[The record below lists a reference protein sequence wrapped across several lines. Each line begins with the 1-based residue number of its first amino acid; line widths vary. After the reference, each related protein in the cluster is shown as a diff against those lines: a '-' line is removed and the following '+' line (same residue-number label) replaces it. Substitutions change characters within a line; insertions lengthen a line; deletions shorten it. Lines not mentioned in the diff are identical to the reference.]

1 MPSFESS
8 PSYAHGDTDALGVLL
23 VNLGTPDE
31 PTPKA
36 VRRYLAEF
44 LWDARVVELPRVLWW
59 LILHGVILRFRPAR
73 SAKAYAEIW
82 TDKGSPLLLISASIA
97 RGIRE
102 RLSARFQGNVNVAL
116 GMSYGNPSI
125 PAALDELHTAGARRI
140 VVLPMYPQYSGTTTG
155 SVFDAV
161 TSALSRRRWV
171 PEFRF
176 INCFHDSPG
185 YIRALADSIRIHWAK
200 NGRGQKLLFSFH
212 GVPRQTL
219 LDGDPYHCQ
228 CQKTARLV
236 AGELGLADDEWTLT
250 FQSRVGRAEW
260 LRPYTDETIEALG
273 RDGLER
279 LDVVCPGFSAD
290 CLETLEEIA
299 IQNGEAFVE
308 AGGGELVYIPCLND
322 DDDHLNFLSGLIA
335 RHADG
340 WPETSPDYDAATIAR
355 EREASRD
362 RAIAMG
368 SDR

>member
-1 MPSFESS
+1 MPTFESS
-8 PSYAHGDTDALGVLL
+8 PPYAHGDADSIGVLL

-31 PTPKA
+31 PTTPA

-44 LWDARVVELPRVLWW
+44 LWDPRVVELPRALWW
-59 LILHGVILRFRPAR
+59 LILHGIILRFRPAR
-73 SAKAYAEIW
+73 SARAYAKIW
-82 TDKGSPLLLISASIA
+82 TDNGSPLLLISAAMS
-97 RGIRE
+97 RGVRE
-102 RLSARFQGNVNVAL
+102 RLAGRFRGDVHVAL
-116 GMSYGNPSI
+116 GMSYGRPSI
-125 PAALDELHTAGARRI
+125 PTALDELHAAGARRI
-140 VVLPMYPQYSGTTTG
+140 VVLPLYPQYSGTTTG

-161 TSALSRRRWV
+161 TTALSRRRWV

-176 INCFHDSPG
+176 INHFHDDPG
-185 YIRALADSIRIHWAK
+185 YVRALADSIREFWEQK
-200 NGRGQKLLFSFH
+200 GRGKKLLFSFH

-236 AGELGLADDEWTLT
+236 AGELGLGSEEWILT

-260 LRPYTDETIEALG
+260 LRPYTDETIEELG

-308 AGGGELVYIPCLND
+308 AGGGKLEYIPCLND
-322 DDDHLNFLSGLIA
+322 REDHLNFLARLIA
-335 RHADG
+335 RHAGG
-340 WPETSPDYDAATIAR
+340 WPETADDFDIDAIADA
-355 EREASRD
+355 REASRD
-362 RAIAMG
+362 RALAMG
-368 SDR
+368 AER